1 MPLPFDLLAIMLFI
15 GYFAETPDPHPPAP
29 AYALAVVAA
38 AVCVMLAASAALA
51 FFFRRMVGRARS
63 PVERRSAAANSELV
77 LRLVLAGLFA
87 ATLIESS
94 LPWSL
99 ARHWGMKTGPESFA
113 VQMFGLAPYILLFF
127 AAWLP
132 MHRLYRE
139 TTPGLWTRRSFLV
152 HKARYNLYMLLAWI
166 PFAFLADWLGEFMA
180 VLPVLFLGAAWAFPL
195 VLARAWGC
203 RRLPEGEAAESVRR
217 LEQTAGVGFSRV
229 YLWEP
234 GGGNAQNAAAV
245 GILPPFRYLFLTP
258 ALVRAMNRDELE
270 AVILHELGHIRNR
283 HLLFYLFTTIAGVN
297 VAVFAGLLLPLAPT
311 ERFILTV
318 TLALCYFRFVFGWLS
333 RNMERQA
340 DLFALEKTGSSRGL
354 ANALEK
360 LGIAAGNIRL
370 AASWHHLGIAERV
383 GYLLRAERDP
393 ALARAHNEGVRRLM
407 TAGYLSSALLIG
419 AMIWLAY
426 AEATAWRGFA
436 GDAEAA
442 SPAAAAREDRAHWR
456 RVLDLMP
463 DNAEAALEL
472 AHSLARAP
480 EDRAGA
486 IDLAARA
493 MRLADRPEARDAAA
507 KLLKDLDE

>member
-15 GYFAETPDPHPPAP
+15 GCFAETPDPAPPSP
-29 AYALAVVAA
+29 AYALAVVALA
-38 AVCVMLAASAALA
+38 IGAMLAASAIIAFLARRALA
-51 FFFRRMVGRARS
+51 RPRS
-63 PVERRSAAANSELV
+63 PAERRSVAANAELV
-77 LRLVLAGLFA
+77 LRLLLAGLFA
-87 ATLIESS
+87 AALLESS

-99 ARHWGMKTGPESFA
+99 AACWNLPTAPDSFA
-113 VQMFGLAPYILLFF
+113 VQMFGLIPYVLLFF

-132 MHRLYRE
+132 MYRLHRE
-139 TTPGLWTRRSFLV
+139 TAPGLWTRRSFLV
-152 HKARYNLYMLLAWI
+152 HKARYNLYMLLAWV
-166 PFAFLADWLGEFMA
+166 PFALLADWLGEFMV

-195 VLARAWGC
+195 ILARAWGC
-203 RRLPEGEAAESVRR
+203 RRLPEGAVAESVRR
-217 LEQTAGVGFSRV
+217 LEQAAGATFSRV

-234 GGGNAQNAAAV
+234 GGGSTQNAAAV

-258 ALVRAMNRDELE
+258 ALLREMKGDELE
-270 AVILHELGHIRNR
+270 AVILHELGHIRNK
-283 HLLFYLFTTIAGVN
+283 HLLFYLFTSLAGVN
-297 VAVFAGLLLPLAPT
+297 FAVFAGWFLPLGPAG
-311 ERFILTV
+311 RFILTM

-383 GYLLRAERDP
+383 GYLRRAEQNP
-393 ALARAHNEGVRRLM
+393 ALMREHNRGVRRLM
-407 TAGYLSSALLIG
+407 IAGYLSSVLLIG
-419 AMIWLAY
+419 AMIRLVH
-426 AEATAWRGFA
+426 AEAEAWRARA
-436 GDAEAA
+436 GEGAA
-442 SPAAAAREDRAHWR
+442 TAAAGEDRAHWR
-456 RVLDLMP
+456 RILDLMP
-463 DNAEAALEL
+463 DNADAALEL
-472 AHSLARAP
+472 ALVLARAP

-507 KLLKDLDE
+507 KLLKDLNQ